1 MEWKSDWGLRGRMV
15 LTMFLLFAL
24 YIVFILV
31 LSQYMGLFG
40 VVVVMGLFSLGQFFF
55 SDRLALY
62 SMGASTVEESEYP
75 QLHATVGRLSQQADL
90 PKPTVAVA
98 DTRVPNAFATGRS
111 PSKSTVCVTQGLL
124 QTLDEEEL
132 EGVLAHELAHVKN
145 RDVMVMTIASFL
157 STIAFLIVRWGWL
170 FGGGRNRQGGGGM
183 IVAILVSLV
192 VWIVSFVL
200 IRTLSRY
207 REYAADRG
215 GAAITGN
222 PSALASALLTISG
235 RMDRVPNAFAT
246 GRSPSKSTVCVTQ
259 GLLQTLD
266 EEELEGVLAHELAHV
281 KNRDVM
287 VMTIASFLSTIAFI
301 IVRWGWLFGGGRN
314 RQGGGGMVVAVLV
327 SLVVWIVSFVL
338 IRTLSRYREYS
349 ADRGGAAITGNPS
362 ALASALLTI
371 SGRMD
376 HVPKEDLR
384 EQSEMNAFFV
394 IPIRSDFVG
403 RIFSTHPPTEKRVE
417 RLREMAGEMER

>member
-1 MEWKSDWGLRGRMV
+1 MEWKPDWGLRGRMV

-24 YIVFILV
+24 YIVFIAI

-62 SMGASTVEESEYP
+62 SMGASKVEEDDYP
-75 QLHATVGRLSQQADL
+75 RLHAMVGRLSQQADL

-111 PSKSTVCVTQGLL
+111 PSNSTVCVTEGLL

-132 EGVLAHELAHVKN
+132 EGVLAHELAHIKN

-157 STIAFLIVRWGWL
+157 STIAFMIVRWGWL

-207 REYAADRG
+207 REYSADRG
-215 GAAITGN
+215 GAAITGK
-222 PSALASALLTISG
+222 PTALASALLTISG
-235 RMDRVPNAFAT
+235 RMDR
-246 GRSPSKSTVCVTQ
+246 
-259 GLLQTLD
+259 
-266 EEELEGVLAHELAHV
+266 
-281 KNRDVM
+281 
-287 VMTIASFLSTIAFI
+287 
-301 IVRWGWLFGGGRN
+301 
-314 RQGGGGMVVAVLV
+314 
-327 SLVVWIVSFVL
+327 
-338 IRTLSRYREYS
+338 
-349 ADRGGAAITGNPS
+349 
-362 ALASALLTI
+362 
-371 SGRMD
+371 
-376 HVPKEDLR
+376 VPKEDLR

-394 IPIRSDFVG
+394 IPIQSDFVG

-417 RLREMAGEMER
+417 RLREMAAEMERR

>member
-24 YIVFILV
+24 YIVFIAI

-40 VVVVMGLFSLGQFFF
+40 VVIVMGLFSLGQFFF

-62 SMGASTVEESEYP
+62 SMGASTVEEDEYP
-75 QLHATVGRLSQQADL
+75 QLHATIGRLSQQADL

-98 DTRVPNAFATGRS
+98 ETQVPNAFATGRS
-111 PSKSTVCVTQGLL
+111 PTNSTVCVTKGLL
-124 QTLDEEEL
+124 ETLDEAEL

-157 STIAFLIVRWGWL
+157 STIAFMIVRWGWL
-170 FGGGRNRQGGGGM
+170 FGGNRNRQGGGGV

-215 GAAITGN
+215 GAAITGK
-222 PSALASALLTISG
+222 PSALASALLAISG
-235 RMDRVPNAFAT
+235 RMDRVP
-246 GRSPSKSTVCVTQ
+246 Q
-259 GLLQTLD
+259 D
-266 EEELEGVLAHELAHV
+266 
-281 KNRDVM
+281 
-287 VMTIASFLSTIAFI
+287 
-301 IVRWGWLFGGGRN
+301 
-314 RQGGGGMVVAVLV
+314 
-327 SLVVWIVSFVL
+327 
-338 IRTLSRYREYS
+338 
-349 ADRGGAAITGNPS
+349 
-362 ALASALLTI
+362 
-371 SGRMD
+371 
-376 HVPKEDLR
+376 DLR

-394 IPIRSDFVG
+394 IPIRSGFVG
-403 RIFSTHPPTEKRVE
+403 RLFSTHPPTEKRVE
-417 RLREMAGEMER
+417 RLREMAAEMERR